1 MCQTLF
7 VVERW
12 IDEVRPFPKRISVL
26 PFFNTPMRRSFLEI
40 LIVSKNVV
48 QIADII
54 DAIGL
59 DKRSGFDG
67 LN

>member
-1 MCQTLF
+1 
-7 VVERW
+7 
-12 IDEVRPFPKRISVL
+12 VL